1 MAEPVLSI
9 RGLSTEFRTREGVVR
24 AVDDVSLD
32 VEAAT
37 TIGIVGESGS
47 GKSTLGMSVLGLIRP
62 PGHVV
67 AGEIVFKGRDLLRL
81 RSRDLRTVR
90 GRGIGAVFQNPQ
102 TSLDP
107 SLTIGDQVSEAILAH
122 EPRLARDTV
131 RGRGLESLALA
142 GIPVPESLWKRYA
155 FELSGGMRQRVMI
168 AIATVNHPSLL
179 IADEPTTALDVT
191 TQIQVIEAFRQRQ
204 QDIGAATLLITHNL
218 GLVAEFCDH
227 VAVMYGGR
235 IVETGPSH
243 MVFARPSHPYTKGLL
258 GCVPRVDV
266 RSETLS
272 PIPGNPPNLA
282 ALPSGCA
289 FQPRCLLSRGRAKC
303 TTEHPALRPTGSG
316 CTSACHFPEEL
327 TQLTSPVAAHTSPAS
342 S

>member
-1 MAEPVLSI
+1 MPEPVLSI

-24 AVDDVSLD
+24 AVSDVSLE
-32 VEAAT
+32 VEAGT
-37 TIGIVGESGS
+37 TVGIVGESGS
-47 GKSTLGMSVLGLIRP
+47 GKSTLGMSVLRLIKP
-62 PGHVV
+62 PGCIV
-67 AGEIVFKGRDLLRL
+67 AGEIVFEGRDLLRL
-81 RSRDLRTVR
+81 RPGDMRSVR

-122 EPRLARDTV
+122 EPRLAKATV
-131 RGRGLESLALA
+131 RGRALESLELA
-142 GIPVPESLWKRYA
+142 GIPAPESLWRRYA

-179 IADEPTTALDVT
+179 VADEPTTALDVT
-191 TQIQVIEAFRQRQ
+191 TQIQVIEAFRRRQ

-218 GLVAEFCDH
+218 GLVAEFSDH
-227 VAVMYGGR
+227 VVVMYGGR
-235 IVETGPSH
+235 IVETGATDAI
-243 MVFARPSHPYTKGLL
+243 FARPSHPYTAGLL
-258 GCVPRVDV
+258 TCLPRVDL

-289 FQPRCLLSRGRAKC
+289 FQPRCFLGRAKC
-303 TTEHPALRPTGSG
+303 MTERPALRRTGSG
-316 CTSACHFPEEL
+316 HSACHFPDEL
-327 TQLTSPVAAHTSPAS
+327 AHPTPSVAAPAGS
-342 S
+342 GGS